1 MFHFSLTHNETSIAN
16 NHLAL
21 LSNSITLIVFVH
33 HFLSFCLQEC
43 AQYFLEVKDK
53 DIKHSLAGLF
63 VEILVP
69 VAAVSVLHLSYSG
82 CCSVLYVCNFICP
95 LPDCEK

>member
-1 MFHFSLTHNETSIAN
+1 MSGAPRLF
-16 NHLAL
+16 
-21 LSNSITLIVFVH
+21 
-33 HFLSFCLQEC
+33 LQEC

-69 VAAVSVLHLSYSG
+69 VAAVSVRPVSHRSLFQQEVGRLG
-82 CCSVLYVCNFICP
+82 LF
-95 LPDCEK
+95 